1 MGLDWSAGYYLRH
14 RPGVGAQCRAG
25 YRPGAQ
31 SSRDRSH
38 GQAGDAA
45 CGSGKMRRL
54 AKLLLLPCLVVLL
67 MGADNQE
74 ARYQN
79 LGGKIMCS
87 CGCAQM
93 LLKCN
98 HVGCQNSDQMTR
110 ELRANVQSTS
120 NDEEVLNWF
129 RRKWGVTAVVE
140 PSTHGF
146 ELVAWILPVA
156 GLGVGL
162 LLVIL
167 LIRNWKLRTAPVA
180 AADLNLDPEL
190 EALRAR
196 AHRETEI

>member
-1 MGLDWSAGYYLRH
+1 MNG
-14 RPGVGAQCRAG
+14 
-25 YRPGAQ
+25 
-31 SSRDRSH
+31 
-38 GQAGDAA
+38 GQMKRF
-45 CGSGKMRRL
+45 S
-54 AKLLLLPCLVVLL
+54 KLLLLPVLVVLL

-98 HVGCQNSDQMTR
+98 HVGCPNSDRMIR
-110 ELRANVQSTS
+110 ELRANVQNTS

-129 RRKWGVTAVVE
+129 RKNWGVTSVVE

-146 ELVAWILPVA
+146 ELMAWILPVA
-156 GLGVGL
+156 ALGFGL

-167 LIRNWKLRTAPVA
+167 LVHNWRLRSAHVAP
-180 AADLNLDPEL
+180 ADLALDPKL

-196 AHRETEI
+196 AHQETEI